1 MALNDDELNRR
12 REERKKEKAMMDAQ
26 WRMLKW
32 GSIIMAVVMVLCG
45 AALLITNIV
54 VGSRPGNPP
63 QVDVQV
69 TEPTISTEPPVTTEP
84 EPEIPDTV
92 IHFLAGGDVNVTDK
106 VLSAGQSVSGYDFS
120 QMFLDLAGVM
130 SGSQLTS
137 VNFEGN
143 LYGMDYGSATAC
155 APPQLMTALRNA
167 GVDLV
172 QTANS
177 YTNYNGVLGMGTTL
191 DGIRNAGMEPV
202 GSFANQE
209 EFDRTRGFLIREVAG
224 IKIAVVAFT
233 KGMSGLG
240 LPPDSENCVNLLYTD
255 YSTTYQ
261 QVDEER
267 INRILKNISSEQPD
281 VTIALVHWGSAQFD
295 SISKTQETIRD
306 LLLDG
311 GVDAIIGTHPQFVQK
326 INQDSQ
332 GRVVAYSLG
341 VLLGDETNYSVLLD
355 LEITKDGDTGKV
367 SISGYDYVPVFY
379 ADERETGGTVRLLR
393 IREAIAAYEN
403 NFVDAV
409 SKETYEAMKSAL
421 TKIDTR
427 VNGK

>member
-12 REERKKEKAMMDAQ
+12 REERKKDKALMDSQ

-32 GSIIMAVVMVLCG
+32 GAIMTAVVLVLCG

-54 VGSRPGNPP
+54 VGSRPDETPQLDTPP
-63 QVDVQV
+63 V
-69 TEPTISTEPPVTTEP
+69 TEPAAPTEPPVTTEP
-84 EPEIPDTV
+84 KPEIPDTV

-106 VLSAGQSVSGYDFS
+106 ILSAGQSVSGYDFS
-120 QMFLDLAGVM
+120 QMFLDLAGVL

-143 LYGMDYGSATAC
+143 LYGTTYGSATAC

-177 YTNYNGVLGMGTTL
+177 YTNYNGVLGMSATL

-202 GSFANQE
+202 GSFADQAE
-209 EFDRTRGFLIREVAG
+209 ADRTRGFIIREVNG
-224 IKIAVVAFT
+224 IKLAIVAFT
-233 KGMSGLG
+233 KGMGLG
-240 LPPDSENCVNLLYTD
+240 LPEDSENCVNLLYTD

-261 QVDEER
+261 NVDKER
-267 INRILKNISSEQPD
+267 INKILKNISYEKPD

-306 LLLDG
+306 LLLAG
-311 GVDAIIGTHPQFVQK
+311 GVDAIIGTHPQYVQK

-341 VLLGDETNYSVLLD
+341 VLMGDETNYSVLLD
-355 LEITKDGDTGKV
+355 LEITKDGETGEV

-393 IREAIAAYEN
+393 IREAITAYEN
-403 NFVDAV
+403 NFVDKV
-409 SKETYEAMKSAL
+409 SAETYEAMKTAL
-421 TKIDTR
+421 ERIEAR
-427 VNGK
+427 VNG